1 MKFFFLFFLTCF
13 NFAFAQENIS
23 RILNSPFP
31 TSQKPDTLY
40 VIYDQNFSE
49 NEILAIQSL
58 QGILSQEKPLIYRDV
73 GTGSSIWINDLIENY
88 DIIPNYSINNNFEE
102 LITLFK
108 SKIEGYILC
117 DIHTHSSNIAT
128 TLSGIYNAITIT
140 NNHVKLMT
148 ELNIPMIHDVRSKD
162 YNWVL
167 NNYAKSIN
175 KKIITYQDPVKDL
188 CLGDYSVFTNS
199 IQFYDNI
206 HSDFTESALNLM
218 QNNSILLGWGADE
231 YQTVNKASI
240 KGIGVLPSD
249 YAYNLSVLTNFNHS
263 INQNEHNSYTETIND
278 THTVC
283 FVMSDG
289 DNIQWLLNWFF
300 TDQRWF
306 GNQNRGQID
315 IGWTISPALVEL
327 APTVM
332 NKIYSAA
339 KHTYDGKDYFIAGP
353 SGLSYIY
360 PDSYS
365 NLEAYVSLMNDYMI
379 KSDLKIV
386 NVIGNNDNDFY
397 LYPFVQQESVN
408 AVFYY
413 DFANYSSLNGNI
425 KFINNKPVIS
435 GRYNLWGGFEST
447 SSLASKINDQE
458 KNPYSENGYSL
469 IAVHNWSNSVDSII
483 KCVSLFDNNIRVV
496 SPDKFVNLIK
506 QNISPEN
513 NKDDII
519 YISYPNP
526 TKGIINI
533 EVRLNIDEI
542 DQIKIINSKGQEI
555 NKSQYN
561 IVSKYEDLTSISID
575 LTNYTRGQY
584 FIQLNTK
591 NSHSIIKAIK
601 N

>member
-1 MKFFFLFFLTCF
+1 MRFFYIFFLICLHFS
-13 NFAFAQENIS
+13 FAQENIN

-31 TSQKPDTLY
+31 VSQQPDTLY

-49 NEILAIQSL
+49 NEILSIQSL

-73 GTGSSIWINDLIENY
+73 GTGSSIWINDLIKNHN
-88 DIIPNYSINNNFEE
+88 ITPNYSINNFEE
-102 LITLFK
+102 LISLFK
-108 SKIEGYILC
+108 SKIEGYIIC
-117 DIHTHSSNIAT
+117 DLHTHSSNIAT
-128 TLSGIYNAITIT
+128 TLSGIYHAIIVTSE
-140 NNHVKLMT
+140 HVKLMT
-148 ELNIPMIHDVRSKD
+148 ELNIPMIYDVRSKD
-162 YNWVL
+162 YSWVL
-167 NNYAKSIN
+167 NNYAKSVN
-175 KKIITYQDPVKDL
+175 KKIITYQDPIKDL

-199 IQFYDNI
+199 IQFYDDI
-206 HSDFTESALNLM
+206 HSSFTESAFNLM
-218 QNNSILLGWGADE
+218 QNNSMLLGWGADE
-231 YQTVNKASI
+231 YQTVNKASS

-249 YAYNLSVLTNFNHS
+249 YAYNLSVLTNFNQS
-263 INQNEHNSYTETIND
+263 ISQNEHNTYTETIND

-315 IGWTISPALVEL
+315 IGWTISPALAEL

-332 NKIYSAA
+332 NKIYSEA
-339 KHTYDGKDYFIAGP
+339 KNTYDGKDYFIAGP

-360 PDSYS
+360 PESYS
-365 NLEAYVSLMNDYMI
+365 ELEDYTSLMNNYMI

-386 NVIGNNDNDFY
+386 NIIGNNDNNFY

-425 KFINNKPVIS
+425 KFINNKPIIS
-435 GRYNLWGGFEST
+435 GRYNLWGGFENT
-447 SSLASKINDQE
+447 ISLASKINNQS
-458 KNPYSENGYSL
+458 KNPYSESGYSL

-483 KCVSLFDNNIRVV
+483 KCVSLFDDNIRVV

-513 NKDDII
+513 DENNII
-519 YISYPNP
+519 HIAYPNP

-533 EVRLNIDEI
+533 EIRVNIDEI
-542 DQIKIINSKGQEI
+542 DQVKIINSKGQEI

-561 IVSKYEDLTSISID
+561 VFSNYEDLTSISLD
-575 LTNYTRGQY
+575 LTNHRKGQY
-584 FIQLNTK
+584 FIQITTK
-591 NSHSIIKAIK
+591 DANSIIQAIK